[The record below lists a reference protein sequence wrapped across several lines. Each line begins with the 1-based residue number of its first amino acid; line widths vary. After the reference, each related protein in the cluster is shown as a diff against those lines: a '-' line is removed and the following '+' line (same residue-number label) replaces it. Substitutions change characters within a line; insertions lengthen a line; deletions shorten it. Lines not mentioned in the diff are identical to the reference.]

1 MRPSVSRSLSLS
13 IRRHVEVS
21 DKRCRQ
27 LSVLA
32 HVSATPNPR
41 HETLADDSLPTH
53 RRPEPY
59 ALVTPE
65 LTHIRKCLLDLL
77 GTAHPGLA
85 QIAEG
90 YFLQP
95 TKQLRSLVVLL
106 FSRAT
111 NGSGRH
117 WEQKDWEAT
126 CQTKL
131 RRSEEFDEPLSRSD
145 VLNEWNPSMPDHTA
159 SFESVFALQQPAWR
173 SAYPPPRPTLDQ
185 SLSPRLACSPS
196 ILPTQVRLAQIV
208 EMVHIAS
215 LIHDGII
222 PAPEK
227 GSSTNSGNKMAILG
241 GDFLLGRA
249 SWALS
254 RLGENEVVEL
264 IANVISNQVEGEF
277 LRMGDIKT
285 PELGLLPGPER
296 LADAWNLYW
305 GKTYLRTASLIAKG
319 ARSAVILGGCHEGDV
334 LKEIAYLYGR
344 NLGIA
349 LQVRSKR
356 RIKIISVMF
365 IVYSCRKMRDK

>member
-1 MRPSVSRSLSLS
+1 MRPSVSRSLSLPM
-13 IRRHVEVS
+13 RRHVEVS
-21 DKRCRQ
+21 RKRCRQ

-32 HVSATPNPR
+32 QATTTPNPR
-41 HETLADDSLPTH
+41 HGTPAVSDDSPTR

-59 ALVTPE
+59 SLVAPE

-85 QIAEG
+85 PIAEG

-106 FSRAT
+106 FSRAI

-126 CQTKL
+126 CQTRT
-131 RRSEEFDEPLSRSD
+131 RRSEEFDSPLNRSD
-145 VLNEWNPSMPDHTA
+145 VLNEWNPSMPDYTA

-173 SAYPPPRPTLDQ
+173 PAYPPPCPRPILAKN
-185 SLSPRLACSPS
+185 LSPRLACPPS
-196 ILPTQVRLAQIV
+196 VLPTQIRLAQIV

-215 LIHDGII
+215 LIHDGIT
-222 PAPEK
+222 PAAEEDKP
-227 GSSTNSGNKMAILG
+227 NSESGTGNKMAILG

-277 LRMGDIKT
+277 LRMGEIKT

-296 LADAWNLYW
+296 LADAWNLYRR
-305 GKTYLRTASLIAKG
+305 KTYLRTASLIAKG
-319 ARSAVILGGCHEGDV
+319 ARSAVILGGCHEGDA

-349 LQVRSKR
+349 LQVRS
-356 RIKIISVMF
+356 VETNDPGD
-365 IVYSCRKMRDK
+365 VH